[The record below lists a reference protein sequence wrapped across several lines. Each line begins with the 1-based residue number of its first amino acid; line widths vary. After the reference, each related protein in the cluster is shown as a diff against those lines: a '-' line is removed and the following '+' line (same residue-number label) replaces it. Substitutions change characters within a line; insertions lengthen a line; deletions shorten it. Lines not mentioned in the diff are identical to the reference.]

1 MLGIVCALILSF
13 LLSSVV
19 AKHSTLE
26 QELVQVV
33 GECVCHIWNALFG
46 PIHPKNA
53 LWETCL
59 ASTLARQHIQMVLVK
74 ILNIDV
80 NHMRAS
86 VVLLECVHLFVFVNL
101 KTRDHIRP
109 QDILVFQGVY
119 ICMENV

>member
-1 MLGIVCALILSF
+1 
-13 LLSSVV
+13 
-19 AKHSTLE
+19 
-26 QELVQVV
+26 
-33 GECVCHIWNALFG
+33 
-46 PIHPKNA
+46 
-53 LWETCL
+53 
-59 ASTLARQHIQMVLVK
+59 MVLVK

-86 VVLLECVHLFVFVNL
+86 VVVLLECVHLLVYL